1 MFVVNFEHILRLH
14 HIKKLRNP
22 REYNPLYAYCVRK
35 KVYAR
40 KVKDRIMRHNRQE
53 KHTVQDM
60 FLKVYIALETFW
72 YIGKYK

>member
-40 KVKDRIMRHNRQE
+40 KVKDR
-53 KHTVQDM
+53 
-60 FLKVYIALETFW
+60 ET
-72 YIGKYK
+72 